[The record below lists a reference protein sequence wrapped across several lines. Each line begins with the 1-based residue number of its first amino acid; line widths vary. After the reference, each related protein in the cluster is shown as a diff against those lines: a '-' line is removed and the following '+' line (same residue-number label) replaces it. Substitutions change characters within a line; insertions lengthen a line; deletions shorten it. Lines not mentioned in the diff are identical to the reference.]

1 MFQIWLYERATVFL
15 GFVYSLRLKHWG
27 SFSGVRTDYMNYFS
41 QDYFFAKFSN
51 YEENNVKVCQ

>member
-1 MFQIWLYERATVFL
+1 MFL